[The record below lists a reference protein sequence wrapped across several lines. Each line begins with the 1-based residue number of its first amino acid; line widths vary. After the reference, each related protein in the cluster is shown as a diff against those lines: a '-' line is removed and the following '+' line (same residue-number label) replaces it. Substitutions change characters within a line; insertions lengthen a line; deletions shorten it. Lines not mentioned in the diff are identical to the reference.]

1 MNTGIFLLCLGLALW
16 MGVHF
21 IPSLAPAWRVQR
33 VEKMG
38 LGPWKGLFSVLI
50 VTSLVLIVM
59 GWRGTPPEILYLPPA
74 WGRHVAMTLMI
85 IALLLFFAGRLP
97 TNLKRVL
104 RHPQLTGVT
113 LWALAHLLANG
124 EVRSLVLFIGLGAWA
139 LLEMVVINRRVGP
152 WVRPQ
157 PVPVV
162 RDVVLASVAL
172 VVYGLL
178 LYLHKYIAG
187 ISLLSG

>member
-16 MGVHF
+16 MSVHF
-21 IPSLAPAWRVQR
+21 IPSLAPAWRAQK

-50 VTSLVLIVM
+50 VTSLVLIIL
-59 GWRGTPPEILYLPPA
+59 GWRGTPPEILYPPPA
-74 WGRHVAMTLMI
+74 WGRHAAMTLMVV
-85 IALLLFFAGRLP
+85 ALLLFFAGRLP

-124 EVRSLVLFIGLGAWA
+124 EVRSLVLFIGIGAWA

-157 PVPVV
+157 PVPAV

-172 VVYGLL
+172 VIYGLL
-178 LYLHKYIAG
+178 LYLHKYVAG
-187 ISLLSG
+187 ISLLP